1 MKVLFYTVKART
13 DKKGFAPFFIR
24 ITLGPYD
31 VSTINTQKKVDPN
44 LWDVQ
49 KKRVSGKSSHAEIIN
64 KYIVFAENK
73 INTIQSDL
81 ELKEKDYNSELIKNL
96 FLGKS
101 NERYTI
107 MQIID
112 LHNEDFGNKIGQPN
126 YSKGRLSR
134 YFIFKNKLQKFIL
147 FKYKRKDIFISEL
160 NYDFIDSFWNWM
172 LISGRDNKDSEFGD
186 GISSETAQGF
196 ISQLRKVSNIGFRK
210 SGIPINPFTEFKS
223 SFDKTFKTPLSIAE
237 VNAIREKHFDSPKL
251 DRARD
256 LMVVGMFTGLAYS
269 DIQSATQ
276 DMLSIDK
283 DGNYW
288 IERSRT
294 KTNELSLVPIW
305 EPVLEIIEKYKKS
318 LFGTKKLFPKL
329 SNQKS
334 NDYNREVALHC
345 GITKSVTTHI
355 MRHTFA
361 TFYLNNG
368 GTLDVLARILGH
380 STTNSTRIY
389 AKHSKNTI
397 STESNTVMKSV
408 FNKRTEDVYKAG

>member
-1 MKVLFYTVKART
+1 MKVLFYTVKARC
-13 DKKGFAPFFIR
+13 DKKGMAPFFIR
-24 ITLGPYD
+24 ITLGPND

-49 KKRVSGKSSHAEIIN
+49 KKRVSGKSAQADIAN
-64 KYIVFAENK
+64 KYIVFSENK
-73 INTIQSDL
+73 INSIESDL
-81 ELKEKDYNSELIKNL
+81 QLKEKDYNSELIKNI
-96 FLGKS
+96 FLGKT

-107 MQIID
+107 MQILD
-112 LHNEDFGNKIGQPN
+112 LHNEDFRNKLGQPN
-126 YSKGRLSR
+126 YSKGRLGR
-134 YFIFKNKLQKFIL
+134 YLSFKNKLKKFIQ
-147 FKYKRKDIFISEL
+147 FKYKRSDLFISEL

-172 LISGRDNKDSEFGD
+172 IISGRDNKESEFGN
-186 GISSETAQGF
+186 GINAETAHGL
-196 ISQLRKVSNIGFRK
+196 ITQLRKIASMGFRK
-210 SGIPINPFTEFKS
+210 SGISINPFDDFKS
-223 SFDKTFKTPLSIAE
+223 SFDKSFKTPLSILE
-237 VNAIREKHFDSPKL
+237 VNAIREKYFENIKL
-251 DRARD
+251 DKARD

-269 DIQSATQ
+269 DIQSATT

-288 IERSRT
+288 IDRGRT

-305 EPVLEIIEKYKKS
+305 EPVLDIIEKYKNRLS
-318 LFGTKKLFPKL
+318 DTNRLFPKL

-345 GITKSVTTHI
+345 GITKKVTTHV

-380 STTNSTRIY
+380 SSTNSTRIY
-389 AKHSKNTI
+389 AKHNKKAISK
-397 STESNTVMKSV
+397 ESDIVMKSV
-408 FNKRTEDVYKAG
+408 FNKNAEEIDKAS